1 MIGAA
6 SEAKG
11 GEGDY
16 YAGFLSSPEYR
27 ESRARKAAVVGAII
41 GEEIRSAEVI
51 GDLGSGTGL
60 LKREL
65 ESICGKRIVGFEV
78 DREVV
83 IERERTCIA
92 DGNRLPVPDATFDF
106 LIVNHVYEHVAEPR
120 RLFEEVSRVL
130 RPGGCAYVTA
140 GSRWAIVEPHYRL
153 PFLSWL
159 PEGLADR
166 YVRLARRGA
175 GYRGIRFLGYRP
187 LRRTLGVAGVRT
199 RDITERALRSVLN
212 RGDGSK
218 WRLVWGVLALLPAPA
233 RRRILRL
240 GPQWF
245 FLLTRRD

>member
-1 MIGAA
+1 MTGAV

-65 ESICGKRIVGFEV
+65 ERICGKRIFGFEV

-83 IERERTCIA
+83 IARERTCVA
-92 DGNRLPVPDATFDF
+92 DGGRLPIPDASFDL
-106 LIVNHVYEHVAEPR
+106 LIVNHVYEHVGEPR

-130 RPGGCAYVTA
+130 RPGGRAYVTA
-140 GSRWAIVEPHYRL
+140 GSRWAIMEPHYRL

-159 PEGLADR
+159 PQGPADS
-166 YVRLARRGA
+166 YVRLTRRGE
-175 GYRGIRFLGYRP
+175 GYRGIRFLGYGS
-187 LRRTLGVAGVRT
+187 LRRALCVAGLHT
-199 RDITERALRSVLN
+199 TDITEQALGAVVGSGRE
-212 RGDGSK
+212 SK
-218 WRLVWGVLALLPAPA
+218 WRMPWRMLSLLPQPV
-233 RRRILRL
+233 RRAALRWA
-240 GPQWF
+240 PQWF
-245 FLLTRRD
+245 FLLTRND